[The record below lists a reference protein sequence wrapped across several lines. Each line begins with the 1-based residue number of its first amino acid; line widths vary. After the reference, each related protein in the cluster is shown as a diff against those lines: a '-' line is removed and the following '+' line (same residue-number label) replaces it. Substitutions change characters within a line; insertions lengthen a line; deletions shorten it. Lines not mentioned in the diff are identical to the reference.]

1 MFGMAAIIR
10 EPEKHGKNMRLS
22 SLSSRT
28 MDTCAQSLSSYSFV
42 GWNAAGENPPA
53 QTIQKLSAQPTALKE
68 SYRCLQLA
76 AVGCDPG
83 KDAELRGKETH
94 LDKCVPRAPFYSRL
108 QNEYVSEVKI
118 IANFLQ
124 TIAIFLKKM
133 PFFSRMKT

>member
-1 MFGMAAIIR
+1 MCPK
-10 EPEKHGKNMRLS
+10 PEFLFLCGLERSWQKTS
-22 SLSSRT
+22 
-28 MDTCAQSLSSYSFV
+28 
-42 GWNAAGENPPA
+42 
-53 QTIQKLSAQPTALKE
+53 IQKLSAQPTALKI

-133 PFFSRMKT
+133 PFFSRMNDHMTAVFARQVAVS